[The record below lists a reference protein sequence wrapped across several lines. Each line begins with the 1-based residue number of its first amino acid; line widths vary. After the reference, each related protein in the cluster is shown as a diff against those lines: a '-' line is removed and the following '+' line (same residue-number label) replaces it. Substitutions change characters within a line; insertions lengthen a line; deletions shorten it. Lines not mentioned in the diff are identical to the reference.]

1 MRIPRK
7 SPEPTYKR
15 LATAALAWLSG
26 EEIDADAA
34 TRLGLKVE
42 GQESAALADDQAVEQ
57 VLLALAHLA
66 QIRDQP
72 FVLCIDQVDNLD
84 HDKLKALARFLHA
97 LLDHASNMLVIV
109 SGVKETLLDF
119 REDGII
125 PEAAWDRIAEY
136 KVELPRIHKD
146 DARKILEA
154 RLERFHE
161 PFMELDPVRRH
172 LQEDTLFPLGR
183 TWLDGQLGDGRE
195 FRARDILIWARDA
208 WDDEQAKLSSLGA
221 EEWLEKWPH
230 DGQWWTMAPPPD
242 PTSVSL
248 EETIDAMVDP
258 QGRGAGRPAPAAT
271 GEPAPRRREPGGPG
285 ARPAG
290 AVPGRGVAV
299 HLPRRGAD
307 DEEERPDAPLRRAGP
322 RAPRARRQGDHHGR
336 AVRHQQ
342 RQVGHRGAEEAL
354 E

>member
-1 MRIPRK
+1 MNEAAAAYRAAFAQMPGSRDVYDVLFQFFKYAFPRK
-7 SPEPTYKR
+7 TPEPTYKR

-57 VLLALAHLA
+57 VFLALANLA

-84 HDKLKALARFLHA
+84 PDKLKALARFLHA

-109 SGVKETLLDF
+109 SGVKQTLLAY
-119 REDGII
+119 REDDII
-125 PEAAWDRIAEY
+125 PEAAWDRIAQY

-183 TWLDGQLGDGRE
+183 AWLDGPTRR
-195 FRARDILIWARDA
+195 RARF
-208 WDDEQAKLSSLGA
+208 
-221 EEWLEKWPH
+221 
-230 DGQWWTMAPPPD
+230 
-242 PTSVSL
+242 
-248 EETIDAMVDP
+248 
-258 QGRGAGRPAPAAT
+258 
-271 GEPAPRRREPGGPG
+271 PAPRHRHLGPRRLGR
-285 ARPAG
+285 AAG
-290 AVPGRGVAV
+290 RTREGRGRGVAQEV
-299 HLPRRGAD
+299 GR
-307 DEEERPDAPLRRAGP
+307 RRA
-322 RAPRARRQGDHHGR
+322 R
-336 AVRHQQ
+336 
-342 RQVGHRGAEEAL
+342 
-354 E
+354 